1 MPNFFDPNIILK
13 NDPLHRT
20 YKQFR
25 YEQIWNK
32 QAQLAYAY
40 KGGVTI
46 ADMDSMSEFDLDIL
60 MDTMLE
66 IREAEAE
73 AQRKAANPNMRFAS
87 KPRKS
92 RFSLD

>member
-46 ADMDSMSEFDLDIL
+46 ADMDNWSEFDLDIL

>member
-1 MPNFFDPNIILK
+1 MRSFFDPNIILP
-13 NDPLHRT
+13 NGRT

-32 QAQLAYAY
+32 EAQLAYAY

-46 ADMDSMSEFDLDIL
+46 SEMDNMSEFDLDIL

-73 AQRKAANPNMRFAS
+73 ANRKAANPNLRFAS
-87 KPRKS
+87 APRKS
-92 RFSLD
+92 RFSLE

>member
-1 MPNFFDPNIILK
+1 
-13 NDPLHRT
+13 
-20 YKQFR
+20 
-25 YEQIWNK
+25 
-32 QAQLAYAY
+32 
-40 KGGVTI
+40 
-46 ADMDSMSEFDLDIL
+46 MDNMSEFDLDIL

-66 IREAEAE
+66 IRDAEAE